1 MPLLPLLPLMP
12 LVPAFQK
19 PDVSWW
25 NSPRHHGRNL
35 LALLAGS
42 LTFSWL
48 PPGFLCLPANGRAQ
62 LLLSLGPLQASLAA
76 DLDLSRPLQRQL
88 KLLYRQGKARQ
99 SNATQCTLFF
109 PGSEDSQTRRDQVFA
124 HQDPA
129 PSTDPTANFPIT
141 PSPSPSLPHSHSFL
155 FFLYCLYRRLSRLSS
170 ACFRVGSISEILSSL
185 LEHIQ

>member
-1 MPLLPLLPLMP
+1 MPLIPLMP

-62 LLLSLGPLQASLAA
+62 LLLSLGPLPCCRSGLEPPPTATAQATVQA
-76 DLDLSRPLQRQL
+76 
-88 KLLYRQGKARQ
+88 RQGKARQ

-141 PSPSPSLPHSHSFL
+141 PSPSPSLHSHSFL